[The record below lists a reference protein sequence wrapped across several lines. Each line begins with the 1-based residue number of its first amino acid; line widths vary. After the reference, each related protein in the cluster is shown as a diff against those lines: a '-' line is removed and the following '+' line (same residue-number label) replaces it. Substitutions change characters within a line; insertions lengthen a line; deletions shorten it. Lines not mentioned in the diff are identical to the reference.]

1 MKKAAAAALSLLI
14 WGVGWIWFF
23 FGALFLLL
31 IGVFRAGSFFETWL
45 KGLCRSLVWICGI
58 RVTVSG
64 RENFQA
70 GRQYILMMNHVN
82 ILDGFV
88 FYRSF
93 PGKARGIEE
102 ESHFD
107 WPVYGW
113 VIRRMGQIP
122 VNRRSGTRALESLR
136 RAAELI
142 RQKKD
147 YSFMVLPEGTRTRQR
162 QTGALQE
169 GRVPAGP
176 GDRAGH
182 PAPGAEGSLPHQ
194 PPRQHA
200 PPPRPDG
207 ILHRKTHPD
216 GGLFE
221 RNYLAVNRQGT
232 RSVPEV
238 CGLTGLFVTRN
249 L

>member
-1 MKKAAAAALSLLI
+1 MNKAVSAALSLLI
-14 WGVGWIWFF
+14 WCVGWIWFF

-58 RVTVSG
+58 LVTVSG

-93 PGKARGIEE
+93 PGKARGIED

-122 VNRRSGTRALESLR
+122 INRKSGIKAMESLR
-136 RAAELI
+136 RAAALI

-147 YSFMVLPEGTRTRQR
+147 FSCAVFPEGTRTVN
-162 QTGALQE
+162 GKLGPFKKGGFLLALE
-169 GRVPAGP
+169 
-176 GDRAGH
+176 
-182 PAPGAEGSLPHQ
+182 
-194 PPRQHA
+194 
-200 PPPRPDG
+200 
-207 ILHRKTHPD
+207 
-216 GGLFE
+216 
-221 RNYLAVNRQGT
+221 
-232 RSVPEV
+232 
-238 CGLTGLFVTRN
+238 TGLDILPLVQKGAYSINRRN
-249 L
+249 SLLLRPGRIDYFIEKPISVAGYSRQNLSELMEKVRNVFLKYVE

>member
-1 MKKAAAAALSLLI
+1 MKKAVSAALSLLI
-14 WGVGWIWFF
+14 WCVGWIWFF

-58 RVTVSG
+58 LVTVSG

-70 GRQYILMMNHVN
+70 GRQYLLMMNHVN

-88 FYRSF
+88 FYCSF
-93 PGKARGIEE
+93 PGKARGIED

-122 VNRRSGTRALESLR
+122 INRKSGIKAMESLR
-136 RAAELI
+136 RAAALI

-147 YSFMVLPEGTRTRQR
+147 FSCAVFPEGTRTIN
-162 QTGALQE
+162 GKL
-169 GRVPAGP
+169 GP
-176 GDRAGH
+176 F
-182 PAPGAEGSLPHQ
+182 
-194 PPRQHA
+194 
-200 PPPRPDG
+200 
-207 ILHRKTHPD
+207 KK
-216 GGLFE
+216 GGFL
-221 RNYLAVNRQGT
+221 LAI
-232 RSVPEV
+232 E
-238 CGLTGLFVTRN
+238 TGLDILPLVQKGAYRINRRN
-249 L
+249 SLLLHPGRIDYFIEKPISVAGYSRQNLSELMEKVRNVFLKYVE

>member
-14 WGVGWIWFF
+14 WCVGWAWFSL
-23 FGALFLLL
+23 GGLLLLL
-31 IGVFRAGSFFETWL
+31 IGIFRSGAVFETWL
-45 KGLCRSLVWICGI
+45 KGLCRSLVRVCGI
-58 RVTVSG
+58 RVAVAG
-64 RENFQA
+64 RENFDP

-102 ESHFD
+102 ESHFS

-122 VNRRSGTRALESLR
+122 VNRRSGARALESLR

-147 YSFMVLPEGTRTRQR
+147 FSFMVLPEGTRTRDGR
-162 QTGALQE
+162 LGPFKKGGFLLALETGLDILPLVQKGAYRVNRRGSLLIRP
-169 GRVPAGP
+169 GRVEFVIEKPISTKGYRRENI
-176 GDRAGH
+176 GELM
-182 PAPGAEGSLPHQ
+182 AEVRGVFLKHV
-194 PPRQHA
+194 
-200 PPPRPDG
+200 
-207 ILHRKTHPD
+207 
-216 GGLFE
+216 E
-221 RNYLAVNRQGT
+221 
-232 RSVPEV
+232 
-238 CGLTGLFVTRN
+238 
-249 L
+249 

>member
-1 MKKAAAAALSLLI
+1 MKKAAAAILSLLI
-14 WGVGWIWFF
+14 WCVGLLWFVC
-23 FGALFLLL
+23 GALFILLV
-31 IGVFRAGSFFETWL
+31 GVFRAGSFFEAAV

-64 RENFQA
+64 RKNFQS

-102 ESHFD
+102 ESHFV

-122 VNRRSGTRALESLR
+122 VSRKSGIKAMESLR
-136 RAAELI
+136 RAAALI

-147 YSFMVLPEGTRTRQR
+147 FSCAVFPEGTRTLSGKLGPFKKGGFLLALETGLDILPLVQR
-162 QTGALQE
+162 GSFKINRKKTLLIRP
-169 GRVPAGP
+169 GRVEFVIEKPVPMTGYSKENISQLM
-176 GDRAGH
+176 D
-182 PAPGAEGSLPHQ
+182 
-194 PPRQHA
+194 
-200 PPPRPDG
+200 
-207 ILHRKTHPD
+207 K
-216 GGLFE
+216 
-221 RNYLAVNRQGT
+221 V
-232 RSVPEV
+232 RSIFLQYVE
-238 CGLTGLFVTRN
+238 
-249 L
+249 

>member
-14 WGVGWIWFF
+14 WGIGWIWFLL
-23 FGALFLLL
+23 GALFLLL

-58 RVTVSG
+58 RVNVSG

-70 GRQYILMMNHVN
+70 GRQYILMMNHIN

-122 VNRRSGTRALESLR
+122 VNRRSGARALESLR

-142 RQKKD
+142 RHKKN
-147 YSFMVLPEGTRTRQR
+147 YSFMVLPEGTRTISGKLGPFKKGGFLLALE
-162 QTGALQE
+162 TGLDILPLVQKGAFHINRRHSMLLRP
-169 GRVPAGP
+169 GRMEFFIEKPIPVAGYSKETISQLI
-176 GDRAGH
+176 D
-182 PAPGAEGSLPHQ
+182 
-194 PPRQHA
+194 
-200 PPPRPDG
+200 
-207 ILHRKTHPD
+207 K
-216 GGLFE
+216 
-221 RNYLAVNRQGT
+221 V
-232 RSVPEV
+232 RSVFLKYVE
-238 CGLTGLFVTRN
+238 
-249 L
+249 

>member
-1 MKKAAAAALSLLI
+1 MKKVASAALSLLI
-14 WGVGWIWFF
+14 WCVGWIWFF
-23 FGALFLLL
+23 FGALFFLL
-31 IGVFRAGSFFETWL
+31 IGVFRAGSFFETCL

-64 RENFQA
+64 KENFEP
-70 GRQYILMMNHVN
+70 GRQYLLMMNHVN

-122 VNRRSGTRALESLR
+122 VNRRSGIKAMESLR

-142 RQKKD
+142 GRKKD
-147 YSFMVLPEGTRTRQR
+147 YSFMVLPEGTRTVNGKLGPFKKGGFLLALE
-162 QTGALQE
+162 TGLDILPLVQKGAYRINRRHSLLLRP
-169 GRVPAGP
+169 GRVDYFIEKPISVAGYSRQNLP
-176 GDRAGH
+176 ELMEKVRAVFLKYV
-182 PAPGAEGSLPHQ
+182 E
-194 PPRQHA
+194 
-200 PPPRPDG
+200 
-207 ILHRKTHPD
+207 
-216 GGLFE
+216 
-221 RNYLAVNRQGT
+221 
-232 RSVPEV
+232 
-238 CGLTGLFVTRN
+238 
-249 L
+249 

>member
-1 MKKAAAAALSLLI
+1 MKKAVSAALSLLI
-14 WGVGWIWFF
+14 WCVGWIWFF

-58 RVTVSG
+58 LVTVSG

-70 GRQYILMMNHVN
+70 GRPYILMMNHVN

-93 PGKARGIEE
+93 PGKARGIED

-122 VNRRSGTRALESLR
+122 INRKSGIKAMESLR
-136 RAAELI
+136 RAAALI

-147 YSFMVLPEGTRTRQR
+147 FSCAVFPEGTRTVN
-162 QTGALQE
+162 GKLGPFKKGGFLLALE
-169 GRVPAGP
+169 
-176 GDRAGH
+176 
-182 PAPGAEGSLPHQ
+182 
-194 PPRQHA
+194 
-200 PPPRPDG
+200 
-207 ILHRKTHPD
+207 
-216 GGLFE
+216 
-221 RNYLAVNRQGT
+221 
-232 RSVPEV
+232 
-238 CGLTGLFVTRN
+238 TGLDILPLVQKGAYSINRRN
-249 L
+249 SLLLRPGRIDYFIEKPISVAGYSRQNLSELMEKVRNVFLKYVE

>member
-1 MKKAAAAALSLLI
+1 MKKAVSAALSLLI
-14 WGVGWIWFF
+14 WCVGWIWFF

-31 IGVFRAGSFFETWL
+31 IGIFRAGSFFEAWL

-58 RVTVSG
+58 LVTVSG

-70 GRQYILMMNHVN
+70 GRQYLLMMNHVN

-93 PGKARGIEE
+93 PGKARGIED

-122 VNRRSGTRALESLR
+122 INRKSGIKAMESLR
-136 RAAELI
+136 RAAALI

-147 YSFMVLPEGTRTRQR
+147 FSCAVFPEGTRTINGKLGPFKKGGFLLAIE
-162 QTGALQE
+162 TGLDILPLVQIGAYRINRRGSLQIRP
-169 GRVPAGP
+169 GRVKFVIEKPISTQGYS
-176 GDRAGH
+176 RENI
-182 PAPGAEGSLPHQ
+182 AELM
-194 PPRQHA
+194 
-200 PPPRPDG
+200 D
-207 ILHRKTHPD
+207 KV
-216 GGLFE
+216 
-221 RNYLAVNRQGT
+221 RNIFLKCV
-232 RSVPEV
+232 E
-238 CGLTGLFVTRN
+238 
-249 L
+249 

>member
-14 WGVGWIWFF
+14 WCGGWVWFSL
-23 FGALFLLL
+23 GGLCLLL
-31 IGVFRAGSFFETWL
+31 IGVFRAGAFFETWL

-64 RENFQA
+64 KENFDP
-70 GRQYILMMNHVN
+70 GRQYLLMLNHVN
-82 ILDGFV
+82 ILDAFV

-102 ESHFD
+102 ESHFN

-122 VNRRSGTRALESLR
+122 VSRKSGIKAMESLR

-147 YSFMVLPEGTRTRQR
+147 YSFMVLPEGTRSRDGKLGPFKKGGFLLALETGLDILPLVQKGAYLINRRQSLLIR
-162 QTGALQE
+162 
-169 GRVPAGP
+169 P
-176 GDRAGH
+176 GKVEFLVEKPISTKGFSRENI
-182 PAPGAEGSLPHQ
+182 AELME
-194 PPRQHA
+194 
-200 PPPRPDG
+200 
-207 ILHRKTHPD
+207 K
-216 GGLFE
+216 
-221 RNYLAVNRQGT
+221 V
-232 RSVPEV
+232 RSVFLKHVE
-238 CGLTGLFVTRN
+238 
-249 L
+249 

>member
-1 MKKAAAAALSLLI
+1 MKKVAAAALSLLI
-14 WGVGWIWFF
+14 WCAGLLWFF
-23 FGALFLLL
+23 CGALFILL
-31 IGVFRAGSFFETWL
+31 IGVFRAGSFFENWL

-82 ILDGFV
+82 LLDGFV

-122 VNRRSGTRALESLR
+122 ISRKSGSKALEALQ
-136 RAAELI
+136 RAAALI

-147 YSFMVLPEGTRTRQR
+147 FSCAVFPEGTRTRDGKL
-162 QTGALQE
+162 GAF
-169 GRVPAGP
+169 
-176 GDRAGH
+176 
-182 PAPGAEGSLPHQ
+182 
-194 PPRQHA
+194 
-200 PPPRPDG
+200 
-207 ILHRKTHPD
+207 KK
-216 GGLFE
+216 GGFL
-221 RNYLAVNRQGT
+221 LAL
-232 RSVPEV
+232 E
-238 CGLTGLFVTRN
+238 TGLDILPLVQKGAYRINRRSSLQISPGRIDYFIEKPIPIAGYSRQN
-249 L
+249 LPELMEKVREVFLKYVE

>member
-1 MKKAAAAALSLLI
+1 MKRTAAAALSLLL
-14 WGVGWIWFF
+14 WCAGWIWFF

-31 IGVFRAGSFFETWL
+31 IGIFRAGRFFETWL
-45 KGLCRSLVWICGI
+45 KGICRSLVWICGI

-102 ESHFD
+102 ESHFS

-122 VNRRSGTRALESLR
+122 VNRKSGIKAMESLR
-136 RAAELI
+136 RAAALI
-142 RQKKD
+142 RRKKD
-147 YSFMVLPEGTRTRQR
+147 FSCAVFPEGTRT
-162 QTGALQE
+162 
-169 GRVPAGP
+169 VGP
-176 GDRAGH
+176 
-182 PAPGAEGSLPHQ
+182 
-194 PPRQHA
+194 
-200 PPPRPDG
+200 
-207 ILHRKTHPD
+207 
-216 GGLFE
+216 
-221 RNYLAVNRQGT
+221 
-232 RSVPEV
+232 
-238 CGLTGLFVTRN
+238 
-249 L
+249 

>member
-1 MKKAAAAALSLLI
+1 MKRAAAATLSLLI
-14 WGVGWIWFF
+14 WCIGWIWFF

-31 IGVFRAGSFFETWL
+31 IGVFRAGSFFETYL
-45 KGLCRSLVWICGI
+45 KGICRSLVWICGI
-58 RVTVSG
+58 RVAVSG

-70 GRQYILMMNHVN
+70 GRQYLLMMNHVN
-82 ILDGFV
+82 FFDGFV

-122 VNRRSGTRALESLR
+122 VNRKSGAKAMESLR

-147 YSFMVLPEGTRTRQR
+147 FSFMVLPEGTRTVSGKLGPFKKGGFLLALE
-162 QTGALQE
+162 TGLEILPLVQKGAYLINRRHSLLIRP
-169 GRVPAGP
+169 GRVEFAIEKPISVAGYSRENIAQLMDKVR
-176 GDRAGH
+176 GVFLQYV
-182 PAPGAEGSLPHQ
+182 E
-194 PPRQHA
+194 
-200 PPPRPDG
+200 
-207 ILHRKTHPD
+207 
-216 GGLFE
+216 
-221 RNYLAVNRQGT
+221 
-232 RSVPEV
+232 
-238 CGLTGLFVTRN
+238 
-249 L
+249 